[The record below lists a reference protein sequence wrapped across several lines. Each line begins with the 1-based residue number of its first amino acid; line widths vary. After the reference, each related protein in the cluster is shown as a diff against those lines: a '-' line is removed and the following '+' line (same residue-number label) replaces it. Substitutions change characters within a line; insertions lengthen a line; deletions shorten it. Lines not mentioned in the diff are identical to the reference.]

1 MSGIGIDAL
10 VHVRQRHGHLALAA
24 LPLILG
30 VHQLI
35 ESSLWWSLEGHLPHS
50 VVRVAMWLYLLIA
63 FVLLPIY
70 VPFAVRAIEET
81 RRRRWMMAP
90 FVVLGAG
97 VAVVLLAAMI
107 RGPVLVSLRPYHLS
121 YGIKLSS
128 GGVVVIAYV
137 IAVCGALLV
146 SGYRPVR
153 WFGMVNLLAVGIIA
167 ILTIDGFASVWCG
180 WAAISSAA
188 VALRLRFEG
197 PRRQPLAVS

>member
-1 MSGIGIDAL
+1 MSAIGVDAIL
-10 VHVRQRHGHLALAA
+10 HVRQREGHHALAA

-35 ESSLWWSLEGHLPHS
+35 EASLWWSLEGHLPHF
-50 VVRVAMWLYLLIA
+50 VVHVAVWLYLLIA
-63 FVLLPIY
+63 FVVLPIF
-70 VPFAVRAIEET
+70 VPYAVRSIEET

-97 VAVVLLAAMI
+97 VACVLFAAML
-107 RGPVLVSLRPYHLS
+107 RGPVLVHLRPYHLS

-128 GGVVVIAYV
+128 GGVVVICYI

-180 WAAISSAA
+180 WAAVSSAA

-197 PRRQPLAVS
+197 PTRRPLALS